1 MYNITKQL
9 CGKYNKRIG
18 ETVKVRYG
26 RILTTEI
33 KVAKRWKTHF
43 KELLNRPEI
52 TAEPEPER
60 ELELTNYILRS

>member
-1 MYNITKQL
+1 MPTLRSEYEKIRENSFGYIKIVYNITKQL

-43 KELLNRPEI
+43 KELLNRP
-52 TAEPEPER
+52 
-60 ELELTNYILRS
+60 